1 MDTPSRLKLKKKARS
16 LRRRGLSYKE
26 IREKIDVAKS
36 TLSLWLKDV
45 PLKPEHKAR
54 LYTKRILGMTRGAMG
69 QKERRAREV
78 DAIIKGAMDEIS
90 MPLSDDAY
98 KLFGA
103 ALYWGEGNKT
113 KNFGITNSDPYL
125 IAFMVQWFEK
135 VLNVKPVMLK
145 PHLNIYPQQDELA
158 LKKFW
163 SELTNIPLENFGKS
177 FVKPLSNGYK
187 KNNLYYGTMH
197 IYVRKGTDFMHQVYG
212 WRKAVLQPLENV
224 VNLTERKWISLK
236 ETPRPVNL
244 PKENNLPL

>member
-1 MDTPSRLKLKKKARS
+1 MKNPSQPILKKKARA
-16 LRRRGLSYKE
+16 LRRQGLSYKE
-26 IREKIDVAKS
+26 IHEKIDVAKS

-69 QKERRAREV
+69 QKERRAREI
-78 DAIIKGAMDEIS
+78 DAIIKSAVKEIS

-98 KLFGA
+98 KLFGV

-125 IAFMVQWFEK
+125 IAFMVQWFDK
-135 VLNVKPVMLK
+135 VLNVKPAMLK
-145 PHLNIYPQQDELA
+145 PYLNIYPQQNELA

-163 SELTNIPLENFGKS
+163 SELTNIPLKNFGKS
-177 FVKPLSNGYK
+177 FVKPLNKGYK
-187 KNNLYYGTMH
+187 KNNLYYGTMK
-197 IYVRKGTDFMHQVYG
+197 IYVPKGTDFMHKVYG
-212 WRKAVLQPLENV
+212 WRTAVLQPLENI
-224 VNLTERKWISLK
+224 VNLTERKWISLR

-244 PKENNLPL
+244 EDT